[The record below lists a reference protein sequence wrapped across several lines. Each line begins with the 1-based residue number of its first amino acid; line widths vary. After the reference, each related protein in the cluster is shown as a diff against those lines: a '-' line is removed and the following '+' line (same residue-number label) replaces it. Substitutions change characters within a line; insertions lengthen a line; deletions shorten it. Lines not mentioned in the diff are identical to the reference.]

1 MVDELDKKILQHL
14 MTDTS
19 ISYAELG
26 KLLFVS
32 GGTIHVRIKKLREQG
47 IILTERIDVDYTK
60 LGYDLTV
67 FLGIFLEKSSLYSNV
82 IHELKKISEVVG
94 AHYTTGNYSIFT
106 KLICRDTNHLRDVL
120 VRKVQPI
127 IGIQRTETFL
137 SLEESINRPLVI
149 DNEKVI

>member
-1 MVDELDKKILQHL
+1 MVDDLDKKILQHL
-14 MTDTS
+14 MSDTS
-19 ISYAELG
+19 ISYADLG

-47 IILTERIDVDYTK
+47 IIIAEKIEVDYAK

-82 IHELKKISEVVG
+82 ILELKKIPEIVG

-106 KLICRDTNHLRDVL
+106 KLICKDTNHLRDVL
-120 VRKVQPI
+120 VQKIQPI
-127 IGIQRTETFL
+127 VGIQRTETFL
-137 SLEESINRPLVI
+137 SLEESINRPLAI
-149 DNEKVI
+149 DTEK

>member
-14 MTDTS
+14 MTDKS

>member
-67 FLGIFLEKSSLYSNV
+67 FLGIFLEKSSLSSNV

-149 DNEKVI
+149 DNEKLI